1 MEFNFFYRCSFDWN
15 FSGLFA
21 SRDGA
26 MGKPDRP
33 APARFFSCYG

>member
-26 MGKPDRP
+26 MGKRINRRVGC
-33 APARFFSCYG
+33 RFGD